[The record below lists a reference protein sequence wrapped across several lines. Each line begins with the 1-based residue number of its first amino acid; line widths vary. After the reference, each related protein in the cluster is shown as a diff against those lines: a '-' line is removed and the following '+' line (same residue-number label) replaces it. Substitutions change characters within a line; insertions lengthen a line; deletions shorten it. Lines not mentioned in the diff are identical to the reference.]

1 MPSGNGGGG
10 SGPSLPPKLQADH
23 RRFAGAIAPWLER
36 LPLGIQNLQLLTR
49 YGLLVEEWAGRLS
62 IVSKGD
68 RGEIFTR
75 HVLDSLNPV
84 SIFADPPRTALD
96 VGSGAGFPGIPLAI
110 VWPTTRWFL
119 IESREKKVGFLE
131 KAVRELGL
139 TNVKVVCARVE
150 DLASAGVGAGAGAG
164 LLEGASMESVFVRAV
179 GGLPGL
185 LETVGPITAAEAR
198 WVYFLGAASDASEL
212 SASLGSRGAGA
223 RVEAG
228 AFGGLL
234 FHGNIG
240 SNVPRGTLP

>member
-10 SGPSLPPKLQADH
+10 SGPSLPPSLQADH
-23 RRFAGAIAPWLER
+23 RRFASAIAPWLER
-36 LPLGIQNLQLLTR
+36 LPLGIQYLQLLTR

-84 SIFADPPRTALD
+84 SLFANPPRTALD

-119 IESREKKVGFLE
+119 VESREKKAGFLE

-139 TNVKVVCARVE
+139 GNVKVVCARVE
-150 DLASAGVGAGAGAG
+150 DLAPAGAGTGPG
-164 LLEGASMESVFVRAV
+164 LLEGAPMESVFVRAV

-185 LETVGPITAAEAR
+185 LETVGPITAPEAK
-198 WVYFLGAASDASEL
+198 WVYFLGAASDASGL
-212 SASLGSRGAGA
+212 AASLGPHGMDA

-234 FHGNIG
+234 FHGSIP

>member
-36 LPLGIQNLQLLTR
+36 LPLGLQNLQLLTQ
-49 YGLLVEEWAGRLS
+49 YGLLVDEWAGRLS
-62 IVSKGD
+62 IISKGD

-75 HVLDSLNPV
+75 HVLDSLNPI
-84 SIFADPPRTALD
+84 SLFADPPGTALD

-110 VWPTTRWFL
+110 VWPKTRWYL
-119 IESREKKVGFLE
+119 VESREKKAGFLE

-139 TNVKVVCARVE
+139 GNVKVICARVE
-150 DLASAGVGAGAGAG
+150 DLAPAGAG

-179 GGLPGL
+179 WGLPGL
-185 LETVGPITAAEAR
+185 LETVGPITTHEAR
-198 WVYFLGAASDASEL
+198 WVYFLGAASDASGL
-212 SASLGSRGAGA
+212 TASLGSHGTGA
-223 RVEAG
+223 RVEPG

-234 FHGNIG
+234 FHGNIA
-240 SNVPRGTLP
+240 SNVPRGTSP

>member
-10 SGPSLPPKLQADH
+10 SGPPLPPKLQADH
-23 RRFAGAIAPWLER
+23 RRFAGAIEPWLER
-36 LPLGIQNLQLLTR
+36 LPLGLQNLQLLTR

-62 IVSKGD
+62 IISKGD

-75 HVLDSLNPV
+75 HVLDSLNPISLFV
-84 SIFADPPRTALD
+84 APPRTALD
-96 VGSGAGFPGIPLAI
+96 VGSGAGFPGVPLAI
-110 VWPTTRWFL
+110 VWPTTQWYL
-119 IESREKKVGFLE
+119 VESRAKKAGFLE

-139 TNVKVVCARVE
+139 GNVKVVCARVE
-150 DLASAGVGAGAGAG
+150 DLATQGVG
-164 LLEGASMESVFVRAV
+164 LLEVASMESVFVRAV

-185 LETVGPITAAEAR
+185 LEMVGPITAPEAR
-198 WVYFLGAASDASEL
+198 WVYFLGAASDASGL
-212 SASLGSRGAGA
+212 TASLGSSGSGA

-234 FHGNIG
+234 FHGNIA